1 MQRLINSLLI
11 LLLLTIAG
19 FSKAA
24 QTTYTQKIYT
34 ALMEQKQELH
44 QDQVSVALIDKQ
56 QIHTLHIGTANN
68 QTLYEIGSLTKL
80 FTGLLLARLHN
91 EGLVSLNDPISKYW
105 PELMSYPAGLITL
118 VELSTHTSGLP
129 RLPANLSG
137 RDPQNPYADYTETM
151 AIEYLRSLTAL
162 QRPTPFNIGNYS
174 NLGVGLLALTLS
186 RAVQTEYETLLKQ
199 KVLQPLGMN
208 DTSIRLA
215 RDQQKRLAKA
225 YNSALEPVKNWTMPG
240 LPGMGDLRSSLSD
253 LVKFAQAQINPEESA
268 LKDDILLSRQI
279 HAGNVDMQIGL
290 GWLIAK
296 INDQTVFD
304 HSGGTGGYRSYILI
318 YPENKKAFIQL
329 NNSQNEAQCALA
341 IFLLN
346 TDCKNEFGY
355 RVPPTLLREYA
366 GVYKTKNNDLTFII
380 RENSRYLIYEIPGQE
395 SGRLTA
401 TTDTNFKIQDIAELQ
416 FKRDSSGQAS
426 QLFFK
431 QGPTE
436 LTLDKQETN

>member
-1 MQRLINSLLI
+1 
-11 LLLLTIAG
+11 
-19 FSKAA
+19 
-24 QTTYTQKIYT
+24 
-34 ALMEQKQELH
+34 MEQKQELY

-56 QIHTLHIGTANN
+56 QTHTLHIGTANN
-68 QTLYEIGSLTKL
+68 HTLYEIGSLTKL

-129 RLPANLSG
+129 RLPSNLSA

-151 AIEYLRSLTAL
+151 AIEYLQSLTAL

-186 RAVQTEYETLLKQ
+186 RAAQTEYETLLKQ

-208 DTSIRLA
+208 DTSIRLTQ
-215 RDQQKRLAKA
+215 DQQKRLAKA
-225 YNSALEPVKNWTMPG
+225 YNSALEPTKNWTMPG

-268 LKDDILLSRQI
+268 LKSHILLSQQV
-279 HAGNVDMQIGL
+279 HAANSEMQIGL
-290 GWLIAK
+290 GWLIGK
-296 INDQTVFD
+296 VNDDRVFD

-318 YPENKKAFIQL
+318 SPEKKKAFIQL
-329 NNSQNEAQCALA
+329 NNSQNEAQCALE
-341 IFLLN
+341 IFLLDV
-346 TDCKNEFGY
+346 DCKSEFGH
-355 RVPPTLLREYA
+355 RVDPALLREYA
-366 GVYKTKNNDLTFII
+366 GVYRTKNSELTFVI
-380 RENSRYLIYEIPGQE
+380 RENSHYLIYEIPGQE
-395 SGRLTA
+395 SGRLRA
-401 TTDTNFKIQDIAELQ
+401 ATDTKFTIQDTAELE
-416 FKRDSSGQAS
+416 FKRNSANQID

-431 QGPTE
+431 QGTTE
-436 LTLDKQETN
+436 LILDKQKTN